1 MKGKKII
8 ALLAALG
15 LVFSTGCS
23 LADTVKEGINLAQEA
38 VDILSGEISHTD
50 LSFEEMRYEHYDE
63 NAFLA
68 LCRNVESFAHS
79 VPNKTEAKEAV
90 AYLYEELCYI
100 NTMYSLA
107 EIAYYQN
114 PQKAENEEELSYI
127 EDVYNR
133 MYYEYMYAIGAVAA
147 SDNSYILED
156 EFYADTIDYM
166 AEYFGVRD
174 DKFALSDA
182 EQLSREAQLITQY
195 YSIMGEEIPDF
206 EAAAEIFTQL
216 IRLRRDM
223 ANFYG
228 YDSAAEY
235 YYTDYF
241 CKDYLPEQSETLW
254 AAAKEHLAPIIREK
268 SQSYYDSYYEI
279 TDTYSIDCSPEA
291 ILDAVGRNI
300 PHISEEL
307 NEAFT
312 YMVDMELYDIAPSS
326 QKADIG
332 YTTRLYYYGVPFIFN
347 HPYSLFVDYLDFIHE
362 LGHYTND
369 YFTWSDLI
377 FGYPDND
384 LCELQSQ
391 GLEVL
396 FTAYYEDIF
405 GEAARDIEEYLLME
419 KIVTVAEGL
428 MYDEFQQL
436 CYAEEN
442 LTGEMATE
450 IFCRLYEEY
459 GFTPYD
465 GCENEWIYI
474 PHNFE
479 YPFYYISY
487 AVSALPAL
495 EIYALMDED
504 MDAAIEKYMEIC
516 LMDTEYYYF
525 SEAIEEA
532 GFTDIFSDELDAL
545 LIELSLNDIIRTR
558 F

>member
-1 MKGKKII
+1 MKAKKII

-23 LADTVKEGINLAQEA
+23 LVDSISHDLQSGLDRVQSA
-38 VDILSGEISHTD
+38 VDIISGQAYYEDI
-50 LSFEEMRYEHYDE
+50 SFEDMSYEYYDE
-63 NAFLA
+63 NTFIK

-79 VPNKTEAKEAV
+79 VPNKTEAMEAV

-100 NTMYSLA
+100 NTMYALA

-114 PQKAENEEELSYI
+114 PQNAKNEEELYYI

-156 EFYADTIDYM
+156 EFHADTIDYM
-166 AEYFGVRD
+166 AEYFSVRD
-174 DKFALSDA
+174 DDYALTES
-182 EQLSREAQLITQY
+182 ELFTEESRLVSEY
-195 YSIMGEEIPDF
+195 YTIMGDDYPDF
-206 EAAAEIFTQL
+206 DAAAELFTEL
-216 IRLRRDM
+216 IALRKDF
-223 ANFYG
+223 AEFYG

-235 YYTDYF
+235 YYADYYY
-241 CKDYLPEQSETLW
+241 KDYTPEQSEALW
-254 AAAKEHLAPIIREK
+254 AAAKEHLAPLIREK
-268 SQSYYDSYYEI
+268 GEEYYDSYYEI
-279 TDTYSIDCSPEA
+279 LDTYSIDCSPET
-291 ILDAVGRNI
+291 ILDAIGRNM
-300 PHISEEL
+300 PLLSGDL
-307 NEAFT
+307 DEAFT

-326 QKADIG
+326 TKADLG
-332 YTTRLYYYGVPFIFN
+332 YTTRLYYYDVPFIFN
-347 HPYSLFVDYLDFIHE
+347 SPYNEFADYLDLIHE
-362 LGHYTND
+362 LGHYANT

-391 GLEVL
+391 GLEML
-396 FTAYYEDIF
+396 FTACYEDIF
-405 GEAARDIEEYLLME
+405 GAAAEDIEEYLLMG

-442 LTGEMATE
+442 LTGEKATE

-459 GFTPYD
+459 GFTPYE
-465 GCENEWIYI
+465 GYESEWIYV

-504 MDAAIEKYMEIC
+504 MDAAIEKYMEVC
-516 LMDTEYYYF
+516 FMDTEAYYF
-525 SEAIEEA
+525 SEALAEA
-532 GFTDIFSDELDAL
+532 DFTDIFSDGLDGL
-545 LIELSLNDIIRTR
+545 LIELTGKVK
-558 F
+558 